1 MRTPASP
8 RRTRRL
14 PIALFLGAASLTALT
29 AASAAGGLFGLRAQA
44 FASHAWIQAEDDFAE
59 LRQDTRDHV
68 LRFWTRA
75 SANTRLARRARERAA
90 IGTPGTS
97 TANPVVLTP
106 VAPTVDSTP
115 VLSSGGRI
123 SSNSS
128 RPRLVNLPM
137 PVPAVDKASAAYTRF
152 KGWVDAAVA
161 GRSSN

>member
-1 MRTPASP
+1 MSRTSVSP

-14 PIALFLGAASLTALT
+14 PFALFLGAASLTALT
-29 AASAAGGLFGLRAQA
+29 AASAASGLFGLRAQA
-44 FASHAWIQAEDDFAE
+44 FASHAWIQAEDEFAE

-90 IGTPGTS
+90 TGTPTSTS

-137 PVPAVDKASAAYTRF
+137 PVPAVDKSSAAYTRF

-161 GRSSN
+161 G